1 MDEIRLNQW
10 TLEQKEAE
18 SRKIIREAIEKY
30 GKDKIGVAW
39 SGGKDSTSG

>member
-30 GKDKIGVAW
+30 PEITKIVIN
-39 SGGKDSTSG
+39 

>member
-30 GKDKIGVAW
+30 GKDKIGVA
-39 SGGKDSTSG
+39 